1 LLRLAAA
8 ALSLGLAAHGGAAA
22 EDGAKRVRSLVDI
35 RNAQLVRQH
44 WDLSCGAAAVATLLT
59 YQLGEPVSE
68 REAALGMLQRSN
80 PVVVRARMG
89 FSLLDLK
96 RFAASRGAAAAGFAG
111 LSLDELIGMAPA
123 IAPIRSQ
130 GFGHFVIVRGRVGDR
145 VLIAD
150 PAFGARTLR
159 AEDFR
164 RVWTGG
170 VGFVL
175 FRPDEPH
182 PPNRMAASFDLPVLP
197 SGAALRAADA
207 AVQAHVRTP

>member
-80 PVVVRARMG
+80 PV
-89 FSLLDLK
+89 
-96 RFAASRGAAAAGFAG
+96 AG
-111 LSLDELIGMAPA
+111 
-123 IAPIRSQ
+123 
-130 GFGHFVIVRGRVGDR
+130 RGRR
-145 VLIAD
+145 RI
-150 PAFGARTLR
+150 RR
-159 AEDFR
+159 AEP
-164 RVWTGG
+164 G
-170 VGFVL
+170 
-175 FRPDEPH
+175 
-182 PPNRMAASFDLPVLP
+182 
-197 SGAALRAADA
+197 
-207 AVQAHVRTP
+207 